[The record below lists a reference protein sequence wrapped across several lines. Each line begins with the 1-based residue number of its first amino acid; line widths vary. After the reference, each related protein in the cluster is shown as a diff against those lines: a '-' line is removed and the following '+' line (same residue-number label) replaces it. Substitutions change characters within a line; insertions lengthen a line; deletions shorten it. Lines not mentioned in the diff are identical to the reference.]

1 MASLVNIALILLRK
15 WIWYIKIF
23 ICQGRCY
30 NFKPLICATSP
41 GPNCLV
47 CPIPYSST
55 NTFQSLCNLYEGL
68 WSNLCKILDTFGN
81 ETFLITNIIFYYYQ
95 KTENQKQFCYPA
107 NIWNEQDF
115 KKSMT
120 VSRTLAVLK
129 RKLTVVNNDS

>member
-55 NTFQSLCNLYEGL
+55 NAFQSLGNLYEGL
-68 WSNLCKILDTFGN
+68 CLRSYFEFKTREEYHKLQSDTIFIDVYLIWGGLCIKKGT
-81 ETFLITNIIFYYYQ
+81 
-95 KTENQKQFCYPA
+95 KRV
-107 NIWNEQDF
+107 
-115 KKSMT
+115 KKSQIC
-120 VSRTLAVLK
+120 VSRLLEALF
-129 RKLTVVNNDS
+129 VVTK